1 LEWQALTP
9 ASLDAATQRFKYY
22 EKQNMEQTMQK
33 LIQFIKEAWRE
44 LKNVT
49 WPGRKEIVASTV
61 IVVLVTLLLMI
72 YLGVI
77 DFVLAKLVKLIF
89 A

>member
-1 LEWQALTP
+1 
-9 ASLDAATQRFKYY
+9 
-22 EKQNMEQTMQK
+22 MQK
-33 LIQFIKEAWRE
+33 VIQFFKELKFVQFVKEAWRE

-49 WPGRKEIVASTV
+49 WPGKKELVASTV
-61 IVVLVTLLLMI
+61 IVLLVTLLLMI

-77 DFVLAKLVKLIF
+77 DFALAKLVKLIF

>member
-1 LEWQALTP
+1 
-9 ASLDAATQRFKYY
+9 
-22 EKQNMEQTMQK
+22 MQK
-33 LIQFIKEAWRE
+33 LIQFVKDALRE

>member
-1 LEWQALTP
+1 M
-9 ASLDAATQRFKYY
+9 
-22 EKQNMEQTMQK
+22 NK
-33 LIQFIKEAWRE
+33 LIQFLKEAWRE

-77 DFVLAKLVKLIF
+77 DFALAKLVKLIF

>member
-1 LEWQALTP
+1 
-9 ASLDAATQRFKYY
+9 
-22 EKQNMEQTMQK
+22 MEQTMQK

-49 WPGRKEIVASTV
+49 WPGRKEIIASTV

-77 DFVLAKLVKLIF
+77 DFALAKLVKLIF

>member
-1 LEWQALTP
+1 
-9 ASLDAATQRFKYY
+9 
-22 EKQNMEQTMQK
+22 MQK
-33 LIQFIKEAWRE
+33 LIQFVKDAWRE

-49 WPGRKEIVASTV
+49 WPGRKEIIASTV

-77 DFVLAKLVKLIF
+77 DFVLAKIVKLIF

>member
-1 LEWQALTP
+1 
-9 ASLDAATQRFKYY
+9 
-22 EKQNMEQTMQK
+22 MEQTMQK
-33 LIQFIKEAWRE
+33 FIQFVKEAWRE

-77 DFVLAKLVKLIF
+77 DFALAKLVKLIF

>member
-1 LEWQALTP
+1 
-9 ASLDAATQRFKYY
+9 
-22 EKQNMEQTMQK
+22 MEQTMQK
-33 LIQFIKEAWRE
+33 LIQFVKDAWRE

-49 WPGRKEIVASTV
+49 WPGRKEIIASTV

-77 DFVLAKLVKLIF
+77 DFVLAKIVKLIF

>member
-1 LEWQALTP
+1 
-9 ASLDAATQRFKYY
+9 
-22 EKQNMEQTMQK
+22 MQK

-77 DFVLAKLVKLIF
+77 DFALAKLVKLIF

>member
-1 LEWQALTP
+1 
-9 ASLDAATQRFKYY
+9 
-22 EKQNMEQTMQK
+22 MQK
-33 LIQFIKEAWRE
+33 LIQFVKDAWRE

-49 WPGRKEIVASTV
+49 WPGRKEIIASTV

-77 DFVLAKLVKLIF
+77 DFALAKLVKLIF

>member
-1 LEWQALTP
+1 
-9 ASLDAATQRFKYY
+9 
-22 EKQNMEQTMQK
+22 MQK

>member
-1 LEWQALTP
+1 
-9 ASLDAATQRFKYY
+9 
-22 EKQNMEQTMQK
+22 MQK
-33 LIQFIKEAWRE
+33 FIQFVKEAWRE

-49 WPGRKEIVASTV
+49 WPGRKEIIASTV

-77 DFVLAKLVKLIF
+77 DFALAKLVKLIF

>member
-1 LEWQALTP
+1 
-9 ASLDAATQRFKYY
+9 
-22 EKQNMEQTMQK
+22 MQK
-33 LIQFIKEAWRE
+33 FIQFVKEAWRE

-77 DFVLAKLVKLIF
+77 DFALAKLVKLIF

>member
-1 LEWQALTP
+1 MRLG
-9 ASLDAATQRFKYY
+9 RFKYY
-22 EKQNMEQTMQK
+22 EKWNMEQTMQK
-33 LIQFIKEAWRE
+33 LIQFVKDAWRE

-49 WPGRKEIVASTV
+49 WPGRKEIIASTV

-77 DFVLAKLVKLIF
+77 DFALAKIVKLIF

>member
-1 LEWQALTP
+1 M
-9 ASLDAATQRFKYY
+9 
-22 EKQNMEQTMQK
+22 NK
-33 LIQFIKEAWRE
+33 LIQFLKEAWRE

-49 WPGRKEIVASTV
+49 WPGRKEIIASTV

-77 DFVLAKLVKLIF
+77 DFALAKLVKLIF